1 MLMLYR
7 LLTLQRKP
15 SCLLTTRLHAVIS
28 PHMPTSMNDSGEEG
42 LRPQADHRG
51 RFRLSIIASST
62 PESRE
67 CNLGLSRLE
76 STPVKAPPKATA

>member
-1 MLMLYR
+1 
-7 LLTLQRKP
+7 
-15 SCLLTTRLHAVIS
+15 
-28 PHMPTSMNDSGEEG
+28 MNDSGEEG